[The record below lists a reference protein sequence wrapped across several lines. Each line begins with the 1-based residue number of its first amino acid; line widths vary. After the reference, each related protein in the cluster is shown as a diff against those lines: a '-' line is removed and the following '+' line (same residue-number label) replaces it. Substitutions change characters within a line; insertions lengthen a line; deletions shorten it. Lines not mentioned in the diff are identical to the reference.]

1 MNNDYMNDEMEIDLI
16 ELLKDIIKNIKFLI
30 TITLVCGVVVFG
42 VSQFILPKSYTSST
56 DITIVP
62 AGTSLDY
69 TSYLTGSKVL
79 NEVSNKIDFEMA
91 ALAESVEVTRDSN
104 NTYNYNIKAT
114 TNDPKLSYRI
124 IKNVVNEFKKSMVSE
139 LNLSSVTT
147 MNEPQINTTPVS
159 PNVKKNTLIGTFV
172 GLVGSM
178 GIVVLRFLFDKH
190 LRNADEAEMFLG
202 VDVLAEI
209 PLKK

>member
-16 ELLKDIIKNIKFLI
+16 ELLKDIIKNIKFI
-30 TITLVCGVVVFG
+30 ITLTLLCGVVVFG

-104 NTYNYNIKAT
+104 NTYNYNIKVT

-124 IKNVVNEFKKSMVSE
+124 AKSVVNEFKRSMISE
-139 LNLSSVTT
+139 LNLSSVST

-159 PNVKKNTLIGTFV
+159 PNVKKNTLIGTFIGMIISV
-172 GLVGSM
+172 G
-178 GIVVLRFLFDKH
+178 IIVLRFLFDKH
-190 LRNADEAEMFLG
+190 LRNAEEAEIFLG

>member
-1 MNNDYMNDEMEIDLI
+1 MNSDYMNDEMEIDLI
-16 ELLKDIIKNIKFLI
+16 ELLKDIIKNIKFII

-56 DITIVP
+56 DISIVP

-79 NEVSNKIDFEMA
+79 NVSNKIDFEMS
-91 ALAESVEVTRDSN
+91 ALVESIEVTRDSN

-114 TNDPKLSYRI
+114 TINPKLSYRI
-124 IKNVVNEFKKSMVSE
+124 VKNVVNEFKKSMISE

-159 PNVKKNTLIGTFV
+159 PNVKKNTLIGTFI
-172 GLVGSM
+172 GLVISV

-190 LRNADEAEMFLG
+190 LRNTEEAEMFLG

>member
-16 ELLKDIIKNIKFLI
+16 ELLKDIIKNIKFII
-30 TITLVCGVVVFG
+30 TITFVCGVVVFG

-62 AGTSLDY
+62 EGTSLDY

>member
-16 ELLKDIIKNIKFLI
+16 ELLKDIIKNIKFII

-91 ALAESVEVTRDSN
+91 TLAQSVEVTRDSN

>member
-16 ELLKDIIKNIKFLI
+16 ELLKDIIKNIKFII

-62 AGTSLDY
+62 AE

-79 NEVSNKIDFEMA
+79 DKVSNA
-91 ALAESVEVTRDSN
+91 VGVESLGLVESIEVTRDSN

-114 TNDPKLSYRI
+114 TNNPKLSYRI
-124 IKNVVNEFKKSMVSE
+124 VKNVVNEFKKSMVSE

-147 MNEPQINTTPVS
+147 MNEPQINATPVS
-159 PNVKKNTLIGTFV
+159 PNVKKNTLIGSFI
-172 GLVGSM
+172 GLVISVV
-178 GIVVLRFLFDKH
+178 IVVLRFLFDKH
-190 LRNADEAEMFLG
+190 LRNAEEAEMFLG

>member
-1 MNNDYMNDEMEIDLI
+1 MNSDYMNDEMEIDLI
-16 ELLKDIIKNIKFLI
+16 ELLKDIIKKIMFII

-56 DITIVP
+56 DISIVP

-79 NEVSNKIDFEMA
+79 NEVSNKIDFEMS
-91 ALAESVEVTRDSN
+91 ALVESIEVTRDSN

-114 TNDPKLSYRI
+114 TINPIYLYRI
-124 IKNVVNEFKKSMVSE
+124 VKHLVNEFKKSMISE

-159 PNVKKNTLIGTFV
+159 PNVKKNTLIGTFI
-172 GLVGSM
+172 GLVISV

-190 LRNADEAEMFLG
+190 LRNTEEAEMFLG

>member
-16 ELLKDIIKNIKFLI
+16 ELLKHLLRNIK
-30 TITLVCGVVVFG
+30 TILVVTLVCGLITFG
-42 VSQFILPKSYTSST
+42 VTQFILPKYYTSST
-56 DITIVP
+56 DITIMP
-62 AGTSLDY
+62 QGELLDY
-69 TSYLTGSKVL
+69 TSYLNGNVVLERVGSETNVDVDTL
-79 NEVSNKIDFEMA
+79 LQNIVI
-91 ALAESVEVTRDSN
+91 TRDESN
-104 NTYNYNIKAT
+104 PYNYNIMVT

-124 IKNVVNEFKKSMVSE
+124 VKNVVNEFKKSMMSE

-159 PNVKKNTLIGTFV
+159 PNVKKNTLIGTFI
-172 GLVGSM
+172 GLVISV

-190 LRNADEAEMFLG
+190 LRNVEEAEMFLG

-209 PLKK
+209 PMEK

>member
-16 ELLKDIIKNIKFLI
+16 ELLKDIIKNVKFII

-42 VSQFILPKSYTSST
+42 VSQFILTKSYTSST
-56 DITIVP
+56 DITIVS

-79 NEVSNKIDFEMA
+79 DNVSNAVGVETSG
-91 ALAESVEVTRDSN
+91 LVESIEVTRDSN

-124 IKNVVNEFKKSMVSE
+124 VKNVVNEFKKSMISE

-159 PNVKKNTLIGTFV
+159 PNVNKNTLIGTFI
-172 GLVGSM
+172 GLVISV

-190 LRNADEAEMFLG
+190 LRNTEEAEMFLG

>member
-16 ELLKDIIKNIKFLI
+16 ELLKDIIKNIKFII

-62 AGTSLDY
+62 EGTSLDY

-172 GLVGSM
+172 GLVGSVC
-178 GIVVLRFLFDKH
+178 IVVLRFLFDKH
-190 LRNADEAEMFLG
+190 LRTAEEAEMFLG

>member
-1 MNNDYMNDEMEIDLI
+1 MNSDYMNDEMEIDLI
-16 ELLKDIIKNIKFLI
+16 ELLKDIIKNIKFII

-79 NEVSNKIDFEMA
+79 NGVSSKIDFEMT
-91 ALAESVEVTRDSN
+91 ALVESIEVTRDSN
-104 NTYNYNIKAT
+104 NTYNYNIKAK

-124 IKNVVNEFKKSMVSE
+124 VKSVVNEFKKSMISE

-147 MNEPQINTTPVS
+147 MNEPQINAIPVS
-159 PNVKKNTLIGTFV
+159 PNVKKNTLIGTFI
-172 GLVGSM
+172 GLVISV

-190 LRNADEAEMFLG
+190 LRNAEEAEMFLG

>member
-16 ELLKDIIKNIKFLI
+16 ELLKHLLRNIK
-30 TITLVCGVVVFG
+30 TILVVTLVCGLITFG
-42 VSQFILPKSYTSST
+42 VTQFILPKSYISST
-56 DITIVP
+56 DITIMP
-62 AGTSLDY
+62 QGELLDY
-69 TSYLTGSKVL
+69 TSYLNGNVVLEKVGSEM
-79 NEVSNKIDFEMA
+79 NIDVDT
-91 ALAESVEVTRDSN
+91 LLQNIVITRDESN
-104 NTYNYNIKAT
+104 PYNYNITVT
-114 TNDPKLSYRI
+114 TNNPKLSYRI
-124 IKNVVNEFKKSMVSE
+124 VKNVVNEFKKSMISE

-159 PNVKKNTLIGTFV
+159 PNVKKNTLIGTFI
-172 GLVGSM
+172 GLVISV

-190 LRNADEAEMFLG
+190 LRNAEEAEMFLG

>member
-1 MNNDYMNDEMEIDLI
+1 MNNDYINDEMEIDLL
-16 ELLKDIIKNIKFLI
+16 ELLKDLIKNIKFII
-30 TITLVCGVVVFG
+30 TITLVCGVVLFG
-42 VSQFILPKSYTSST
+42 VSQFILPKSYISSA

-79 NEVSNKIDFEMA
+79 DQVSNA
-91 ALAESVEVTRDSN
+91 VGVESSGLVKSIEVTRESN
-104 NTYNYNIKAT
+104 NTYNYNITAT
-114 TNDPKLSYRI
+114 ANDPKLSYRVV
-124 IKNVVNEFKKSMVSE
+124 KNVVKEFKNFMMSE
-139 LNLSSVTT
+139 INLSSVTT

-159 PNVKKNTLIGTFV
+159 PNVKKNTLIGTFIGFV
-172 GLVGSM
+172 VSV
-178 GIVVLRFLFDKH
+178 GIVVLCFLFSKH
-190 LRNADEAEMFLG
+190 LRNAEEAEMFLG

>member
-16 ELLKDIIKNIKFLI
+16 ELLKDIIKNIKFI
-30 TITLVCGVVVFG
+30 ITLTLLCGVVVFG

-104 NTYNYNIKAT
+104 NTYNYNIKVT

-124 IKNVVNEFKKSMVSE
+124 AKSVVNEFKKSMISE
-139 LNLSSVTT
+139 LNLSSVST

-159 PNVKKNTLIGTFV
+159 PNVKKNTLIGTFIGMIISV
-172 GLVGSM
+172 G
-178 GIVVLRFLFDKH
+178 IIVLRFLFDKH
-190 LRNADEAEMFLG
+190 LRNAEEAEIFLG

-209 PLKK
+209 PMEK

>member
-16 ELLKDIIKNIKFLI
+16 ELLKDLIKNIKFI
-30 TITLVCGVVVFG
+30 VIITLLCGVVVFG

-62 AGTSLDY
+62 TGTSLDY

-79 NEVSNKIDFEMA
+79 DKVSNAVGVETSG
-91 ALAESVEVTRDSN
+91 LVESIEVTRDSN

-124 IKNVVNEFKKSMVSE
+124 VKNVVNEFKKSMMSE

-159 PNVKKNTLIGTFV
+159 PNVKKNTLIGTFI
-172 GLVGSM
+172 GLVISV

-190 LRNADEAEMFLG
+190 LRNVEEAEMFLG

-209 PLKK
+209 PMEK

>member
-16 ELLKDIIKNIKFLI
+16 ELLKDIIKNIKFI
-30 TITLVCGVVVFG
+30 VKITLLCGVVVLG

-62 AGTSLDY
+62 VGTSLDY
-69 TSYLTGSKVL
+69 TSYLTGSKLL

-91 ALAESVEVTRDSN
+91 ALVESIEVTRDSN
-104 NTYNYNIKAT
+104 NTYNYNVKAT
-114 TNDPKLSYRI
+114 TNNPKLSYRI
-124 IKNVVNEFKKSMVSE
+124 VKNVVNEFKNSMMSE

-159 PNVKKNTLIGTFV
+159 PNIKRNTLMGIFAGFV
-172 GLVGSM
+172 VSM

-190 LRNADEAEMFLG
+190 LRNVEEAEMFLG

>member
-1 MNNDYMNDEMEIDLI
+1 MNNDCMNDEMEIDLI
-16 ELLKDIIKNIKFLI
+16 ELLKDIIKNIKFII

-42 VSQFILPKSYTSST
+42 VSQFILPKRYTSST
-56 DITIVP
+56 DITIVS

-79 NEVSNKIDFEMA
+79 DKVSNAVGVETSG
-91 ALAESVEVTRDSN
+91 LVESIEVTRDSN

-124 IKNVVNEFKKSMVSE
+124 VKNVVNEFKKSMISE

-147 MNEPQINTTPVS
+147 MNEPQINTAPVS
-159 PNVKKNTLIGTFV
+159 PNVKKNTLIGTFI
-172 GLVGSM
+172 GLVISV
-178 GIVVLRFLFDKH
+178 GIVVLCFLFDKH
-190 LRNADEAEMFLG
+190 LRNTEEAEMFLG

>member
-16 ELLKDIIKNIKFLI
+16 ELLKDLIKNIKFII
-30 TITLVCGVVVFG
+30 TITFVCGVVVFC

-56 DITIVP
+56 DITIIP
-62 AGTSLDY
+62 AGTCIDY
-69 TSYLTGSKVL
+69 TPYITGSRVL
-79 NEVSNKIDFEMA
+79 DKVSNVVGV
-91 ALAESVEVTRDSN
+91 ESSGLVESIEVTRDSN
-104 NTYNYNIKAT
+104 STYNYNITAT
-114 TNDPKLSYRI
+114 TNDPKLSYRVV
-124 IKNVVNEFKKSMVSE
+124 KNVVKEFKSSMMSE

-172 GLVGSM
+172 GFVVSM
-178 GIVVLRFLFDKH
+178 GVVVLCFLFSKH
-190 LRNADEAEMFLG
+190 LRNAEEAEMFLG

-209 PLKK
+209 PMEK

>member
-1 MNNDYMNDEMEIDLI
+1 MNNDYINDEMEIDLL
-16 ELLKDIIKNIKFLI
+16 ELLKDLIKNIKFII
-30 TITLVCGVVVFG
+30 TITLVCGVVLFG
-42 VSQFILPKSYTSST
+42 VSQFILPKSYISSA

-79 NEVSNKIDFEMA
+79 DQVSNA
-91 ALAESVEVTRDSN
+91 VGVESSGLVKSIEVTRESN
-104 NTYNYNIKAT
+104 NTYNYNITAT
-114 TNDPKLSYRI
+114 TNDPKLSYRVV
-124 IKNVVNEFKKSMVSE
+124 KNVVKEFKNFMMSE
-139 LNLSSVTT
+139 INLSSVTT

-159 PNVKKNTLIGTFV
+159 PNVKKNTLIGTFIGFV
-172 GLVGSM
+172 VSV
-178 GIVVLRFLFDKH
+178 GIVVLCFLFSKH
-190 LRNADEAEMFLG
+190 LRNAEEAEMFLG

>member
-16 ELLKDIIKNIKFLI
+16 ELLKDIIKNVKFII

-42 VSQFILPKSYTSST
+42 VSQFILTKSYTSST
-56 DITIVP
+56 DITIVS

-79 NEVSNKIDFEMA
+79 DKVSNAVGVETSG
-91 ALAESVEVTRDSN
+91 LVESIEVTRDSN

-124 IKNVVNEFKKSMVSE
+124 VKNVVNEFKKSMISE

-159 PNVKKNTLIGTFV
+159 PNVNKNTLIGTFI
-172 GLVGSM
+172 GLVISV

-190 LRNADEAEMFLG
+190 LRNTEEAEMFLG

>member
-1 MNNDYMNDEMEIDLI
+1 MNSDYMNDEMEIDLI
-16 ELLKDIIKNIKFLI
+16 ELLKDLIKNIKFI
-30 TITLVCGVVVFG
+30 VIITLLCGVVVFG
-42 VSQFILPKSYTSST
+42 VSQFLLPKSYTSST

-62 AGTSLDY
+62 VGTSLDY
-69 TSYLTGSKVL
+69 TSYLTGSKLL

-91 ALAESVEVTRDSN
+91 ALVESIEVTRDSN
-104 NTYNYNIKAT
+104 NTYNYNVKAT
-114 TNDPKLSYRI
+114 TNNPKLSYRI
-124 IKNVVNEFKKSMVSE
+124 VKNVVNEFKNSMMSE

-159 PNVKKNTLIGTFV
+159 PNIKRNTLIGTFI
-172 GLVGSM
+172 GLVISV

-190 LRNADEAEMFLG
+190 LRNVEEAEMFLG

-209 PLKK
+209 PMEK

>member
-16 ELLKDIIKNIKFLI
+16 ELLKDIIKNRMFIVKISL
-30 TITLVCGVVVFG
+30 LCGVVVFG
-42 VSQFILPKSYTSST
+42 VSKFILPKSYISNT
-56 DITIVP
+56 DITIIP

-79 NEVSNKIDFEMA
+79 NGVSNRIDFEMA
-91 ALAESVEVTRDSN
+91 ALAESIEVTRDSN

-114 TNDPKLSYRI
+114 TNNPKLSYRI
-124 IKNVVNEFKKSMVSE
+124 VKNVVNEFKKSMISE

-159 PNVKKNTLIGTFV
+159 PNVKKNTLIGTFI
-172 GLVGSM
+172 GLVISV

-190 LRNADEAEMFLG
+190 LRNAEEAEMFLG

>member
-16 ELLKDIIKNIKFLI
+16 ELLKDIIKNIKFI
-30 TITLVCGVVVFG
+30 VKITLLCGVVVFG

-62 AGTSLDY
+62 AETSLDY
-69 TSYLTGSKVL
+69 TSYLTGRKVL
-79 NEVSNKIDFEMA
+79 DKVSNA
-91 ALAESVEVTRDSN
+91 VGVESSGLVESIEVTRDSN

-114 TNDPKLSYRI
+114 TNNPKLSYRI
-124 IKNVVNEFKKSMVSE
+124 VKNVVNEFKKLMVSE

-147 MNEPQINTTPVS
+147 MNEPQINTTSVS

-190 LRNADEAEMFLG
+190 LRNAEEAEMFLG

>member
-16 ELLKDIIKNIKFLI
+16 ELLKDIIKNVKFII

-42 VSQFILPKSYTSST
+42 VSQFILTKSYTSST
-56 DITIVP
+56 DITIVS

-79 NEVSNKIDFEMA
+79 DKVSNAVGVETSG
-91 ALAESVEVTRDSN
+91 LVESIEVTRDSN

-124 IKNVVNEFKKSMVSE
+124 VKNVVNEFKKSMISE

-159 PNVKKNTLIGTFV
+159 PNVNKNTLIGTFI
-172 GLVGSM
+172 GLVISV

-190 LRNADEAEMFLG
+190 LRNVEEAEMFLG

-209 PLKK
+209 PMEK

>member
-16 ELLKDIIKNIKFLI
+16 ELLKDIIKNIKFI
-30 TITLVCGVVVFG
+30 VTITFVCGVVVFG
-42 VSQFILPKSYTSST
+42 VSQFILPKSYVSSA
-56 DITIVP
+56 DITIIP
-62 AGTSLDY
+62 AGTSIDC
-69 TSYLTGSKVL
+69 TSYLTGNKVL
-79 NEVSNKIDFEMA
+79 NEVSNQVGEDNMV
-91 ALAESVEVTRDSN
+91 LAENIEVTRDTN

-114 TNDPKLSYRI
+114 TNDPKLSYRVV
-124 IKNVVNEFKKSMVSE
+124 KNVVKEFKNSMMSE

-172 GLVGSM
+172 GFVVSM

-190 LRNADEAEMFLG
+190 LRNVEEAEMFLG

-209 PLKK
+209 PMEK

>member
-16 ELLKDIIKNIKFLI
+16 ELLKDIIKNIKFI
-30 TITLVCGVVVFG
+30 ITLTLLCGVVVFG

-104 NTYNYNIKAT
+104 NTYNYNIKVT
-114 TNDPKLSYRI
+114 TNDAKLSYRI
-124 IKNVVNEFKKSMVSE
+124 AKSVVNEFKKSMISE
-139 LNLSSVTT
+139 LNLSSVST

-159 PNVKKNTLIGTFV
+159 PNVKKNTLIGTFIGMIISV
-172 GLVGSM
+172 GIM
-178 GIVVLRFLFDKH
+178 VLRFLFDKH
-190 LRNADEAEMFLG
+190 LRNAEEAEIFLG

-209 PLKK
+209 PMEK